1 MTRSRVL
8 KVSESGCLPGQP
20 RRAFRRHK
28 IPLLSYPGFPE
39 KNYSRKS
46 GNNML
51 FEIPSSSSLSG
62 AALAYLGDSVLELIA
77 RQYLLSTGVTDVGK
91 LNSLAL
97 SYVKATAQSD
107 AMENLLPV
115 LTAEEAAVF
124 RRGRNS
130 HSIAIPKSAKAGQY
144 RRATGMEALF
154 AWLYINGRTD
164 RMKELFTVGFIGEN
178 GEG

>member
-1 MTRSRVL
+1 
-8 KVSESGCLPGQP
+8 
-20 RRAFRRHK
+20 
-28 IPLLSYPGFPE
+28 
-39 KNYSRKS
+39 
-46 GNNML
+46 ML

-178 GEG
+178 GGGVAPNPTSFLRRKRGKKGWKRILLADKKISGQVFSTCPVIFSE